1 MAVISDAEKAWMD
14 DNFYTRFED
23 DKDYER
29 DSLINHEIASI
40 FVSEEYSWAFTLLFF
55 ESRMLKM
62 AKDRKNKL
70 IFNEMMNE
78 SSSIRRATLDPNRPR
93 GWSNNNQKY
102 RYPAASK
109 ASSDKP
115 YQTFSDGDWFYKGK
129 VITKEEAK
137 KLLNGE

>member
-1 MAVISDAEKAWMD
+1 MD

-62 AKDRKNKL
+62 AKDRKDKL

-93 GWSNNNQKY
+93 GWGNNNQKY
-102 RYPAASK
+102 RNPAASF
-109 ASSDKP
+109 DKP
-115 YQTFSDGDWFYKGK
+115 YQKFSDGDWFYKGK
-129 VITKEEAK
+129 VITKDEAK
-137 KLLNGE
+137 KILNGE